1 MARSTPVGGILQIS
15 LAAALAVAAQGCGD
29 PAAGEG
35 ARRDA
40 RPLTAAGCSADGA
53 HALHG
58 RDTPIHAAFK
68 CTECHRC
75 PGPGSGPNWGALAA
89 SQGATPCFDPAALTC
104 SGVYCHGA
112 KLASPPATPPVWT
125 PVSLDDSAPPE
136 KLCSTCHGYPP
147 PAPHPQRVSRC
158 SGCHAATVRL
168 DGTIDLVGGHHIDG
182 QVDVAGGAGAGC
194 AGCHEFPPA
203 TGAHGAHVGIADAAT
218 GDYGDTSILQDRYPD
233 ADPASAPAVY
243 AFGCGNCHPLDPAKH
258 MDGTL
263 EVELIDPA
271 APAGSLKARA
281 SPGAAYDEA
290 TGTCSGT
297 YCHSSGQD
305 QPTSVVTPS
314 WRAPTS
320 LGCDGCHGNPPR
332 YASGGAGTSTANSHL
347 ALAPSGREWGHFL
360 GEAGPD
366 HGAYHGGI
374 VPGRDAAPITC
385 QTCHFDTTDPANTGV
400 SGFYWL
406 DTTGAYQLP
415 GGDLA
420 RLTSSRY
427 LALDCTVCH
436 ASGGPAEP
444 GSGKVLPLRHVN
456 GTRDVVFDRRTSL
469 PDLGWLPSAPNRPAL
484 PYWESSASAS
494 EWRGGVTWSGT
505 TVSFALAGAAYEPAT
520 KTCSN
525 VACHVFRPAVWGAP
539 YSCTQCHRIHQTP

>member
-168 DGTIDLVGGHHIDG
+168 DGTIDLAGGHHIDG

-203 TGAHGAHVGIADAAT
+203 TGAHGAHVGVADAAT

-258 MDGTL
+258 MDGT
-263 EVELIDPA
+263 P
-271 APAGSLKARA
+271 
-281 SPGAAYDEA
+281 SP
-290 TGTCSGT
+290 
-297 YCHSSGQD
+297 
-305 QPTSVVTPS
+305 
-314 WRAPTS
+314 
-320 LGCDGCHGNPPR
+320 
-332 YASGGAGTSTANSHL
+332 
-347 ALAPSGREWGHFL
+347 
-360 GEAGPD
+360 
-366 HGAYHGGI
+366 
-374 VPGRDAAPITC
+374 
-385 QTCHFDTTDPANTGV
+385 
-400 SGFYWL
+400 
-406 DTTGAYQLP
+406 
-415 GGDLA
+415 
-420 RLTSSRY
+420 
-427 LALDCTVCH
+427 
-436 ASGGPAEP
+436 
-444 GSGKVLPLRHVN
+444 
-456 GTRDVVFDRRTSL
+456 
-469 PDLGWLPSAPNRPAL
+469 
-484 PYWESSASAS
+484 
-494 EWRGGVTWSGT
+494 
-505 TVSFALAGAAYEPAT
+505 
-520 KTCSN
+520 
-525 VACHVFRPAVWGAP
+525 
-539 YSCTQCHRIHQTP
+539 